1 MQTSNIFKT
10 TISKKVSLP
19 YLLYKPTKPKTKLPL
34 VMFLHGAGERGNDL
48 DLVKIHGIPKL
59 IEQGQAFPFIAVSP
73 QCPKDSWWPLE
84 LESLKG
90 LLDEI
95 ISKHD
100 VDKKRV
106 YLTGLSMGG
115 YGTWYLAGLYP
126 QTFAAIAPICG
137 GGDFVLGEQ
146 LATMPIWAFHGDKD
160 NVVPLSESQRMVDI
174 VKKAGG
180 KAKLT
185 VYKNVDH
192 DSWTK
197 TYNNPKFYEWLLS
210 HKNRLNVKQGQSL
223 SQ

>member
-1 MQTSNIFKT
+1 MQESKSFNIT
-10 TISKKVSLP
+10 LIKKVSLP
-19 YLLYKPTKPKTKLPL
+19 YLLYKPAKPKGKLPL

-48 DLVKIHGIPKL
+48 DLLKLHGIPKRL
-59 IEQGQAFPFIAVSP
+59 EQGQDFPFIALSP

-84 LESLKG
+84 LEALKG
-90 LLDEI
+90 LLDDI
-95 ISKHD
+95 VSKHN
-100 VDKKRV
+100 VDKKRI

-126 QTFAAIAPICG
+126 KTFAAIAPICG

-146 LATMPIWAFHGDKD
+146 LTHMPIWAFHGDKD
-160 NVVPLSESQRMVDI
+160 DVVPLSESQRMVDI

-185 VYKNVDH
+185 VYKNVGH

-210 HKNRLNVKQGQSL
+210 HRK
-223 SQ
+223 